1 MGNGIIYY
9 SYLDMLTFKN
19 FNIADWFSFYRIF
32 AAPFLL
38 ILLWLDEREFFT
50 WFLLISYCTDMI
62 DGFLARKLKI
72 ASARGSQLDSIG
84 DQITFVIGLLGLLR
98 FEFDFIKTNLLIIL
112 IALIP
117 YIIQMLIAYAKY
129 GKSTSFHTYLA
140 KLSAI
145 IQGIFIIWALFLG
158 PNYILFY
165 FMIILGFLET
175 IEEIIMIFMYDEWVS
190 DIKGIYWALK
200 DKRIQISKDQVDRNA

>member
-1 MGNGIIYY
+1 
-9 SYLDMLTFKN
+9 MLTFKN

-84 DQITFVIGLLGLLR
+84 DQITFVVGLLGLLR

-117 YIIQMLIAYAKY
+117 YIVQMLIAYAKY

-140 KLSAI
+140 KLSAM

-200 DKRIQISKDQVDRNA
+200 DNRIQISKDQVDRNA

>member
-1 MGNGIIYY
+1 
-9 SYLDMLTFKN
+9 
-19 FNIADWFSFYRIF
+19 
-32 AAPFLL
+32 
-38 ILLWLDEREFFT
+38 
-50 WFLLISYCTDMI
+50 
-62 DGFLARKLKI
+62 

-84 DQITFVIGLLGLLR
+84 DQITFVIGLLGLLS
-98 FEFDFIKTNLLIIL
+98 FEFDFIKSNLLLIL

-145 IQGIFIIWALFLG
+145 VQGIFILWALFLS

-165 FMIILGFLET
+165 AMIILGFLET
-175 IEEIIMIFMYDEWVS
+175 IEEIIMIFMYDVWVS

-200 DKRIQISKDQVDRNA
+200 DNRIQINKEKADHIS